1 MITLSKSMPPN
12 KSTSLTEGTKM
23 YDILRSAFIGGM
35 FGVIVT
41 SSILTLMKLSQILDI
56 LEAMQ

>member
-1 MITLSKSMPPN
+1 MNSQSVSMRPRRY
-12 KSTSLTEGTKM
+12 TSLTEGTKM